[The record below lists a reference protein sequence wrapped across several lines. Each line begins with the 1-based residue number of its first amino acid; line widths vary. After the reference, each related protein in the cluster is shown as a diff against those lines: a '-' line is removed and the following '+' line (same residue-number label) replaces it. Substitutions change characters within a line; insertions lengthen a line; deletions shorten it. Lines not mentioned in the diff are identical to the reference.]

1 MPAEKDPIKAL
12 PIKER
17 TDLVRLMQQ
26 FMRDHFDIEAGDLGT
41 ELLLERAGELIGPL
55 YWNEALRQAAAVL
68 SDHSDMAT
76 ADLLAREKELE
87 RRHRDPSD

>member
-1 MPAEKDPIKAL
+1 MPAQKDPIKAL
-12 PIKER
+12 SVKER
-17 TDLVRLMQQ
+17 THLVRLMQQ
-26 FMRDHFDIEAGDLGT
+26 YMRDHFDLEAGDLGT

-68 SDHSDMAT
+68 SDHSDMAA

-87 RRHRDPSD
+87 RRHREPAD